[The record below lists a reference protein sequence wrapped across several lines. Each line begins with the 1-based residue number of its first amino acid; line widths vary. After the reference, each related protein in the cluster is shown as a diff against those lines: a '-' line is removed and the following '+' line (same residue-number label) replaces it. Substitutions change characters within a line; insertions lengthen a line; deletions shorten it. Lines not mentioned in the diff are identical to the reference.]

1 MDWGAFIS
9 NVSAVAIVLFTIG
22 IILVV
27 IEMFIPGFGVAGI
40 SGTVCLILSVLF
52 AANSF
57 FEGLILMLGV
67 FAIVGVLLGIV
78 LNSLSRGRMSKTLV
92 LTEEQK
98 KEKGYISS
106 DDLNYFIDKEGVA
119 ITDLRPSGS
128 ADIGGV
134 KLDVVTD
141 GEYILKGTKV
151 KILKVKGNK
160 ILVGKIIN

>member
-1 MDWGAFIS
+1 MDWGAFIN
-9 NVSAVAIVLFTIG
+9 NVSAIAIVLFTIG

-40 SGTVCLILSVLF
+40 SGTVCLILAVLF

-67 FAIVGVLLGIV
+67 LAIVGVLLGIV
-78 LNSLSRGRMSKTLV
+78 LNSLSRGKMSKTLV

-106 DDLNYFIDKEGVA
+106 DDLNYFIDKEGIA

-141 GEYILKGTKV
+141 GEYILKDTKI

-160 ILVGKIIN
+160 ILVRKISN